1 MKMNQYI
8 IKLVRP
14 SSRGRLLTDHCSG
27 AFLNEI
33 TRAALL
39 TVVLGVTVVLATG
52 CASTGNGLS
61 ARLIRPLPAIQEA
74 SYSAY
79 DGSYQPERSPAFND
93 FFGS

>member
-1 MKMNQYI
+1 MKTKQYI
-8 IKLVRP
+8 IRVVCL
-14 SSRGRLLTDHCSG
+14 SNSGSLLTDHCSG
-27 AFLNEI
+27 AFLSEI
-33 TRAALL
+33 TRAVLL
-39 TVVLGVTVVLATG
+39 TVVLGMTVVLATG

-61 ARLIRPLPAIQEA
+61 ARLISPLPAIQEA